1 MIFLVRKLGYL
12 EYFALDKVYGWF
24 NDVTDITGI
33 SQRRRSFLSLQID
46 ANNTQNMDEL
56 WDSVIE
62 ALNILKFNQAQLYLE
77 NEPVR
82 EWKMEEDNYLSKSNT
97 SCSENKEANGLD
109 SLLKIEI
116 PLKDKGDEKISGKLV
131 LVKDLNQGELQPY
144 TIRRTESLRR
154 TLVNNIKRLQ
164 KQF

>member
-1 MIFLVRKLGYL
+1 MDEMWANI
-12 EYFALDKVYGWF
+12 
-24 NDVTDITGI
+24 
-33 SQRRRSFLSLQID
+33 ID
-46 ANNTQNMDEL
+46 ALKM
-56 WDSVIE
+56 
-62 ALNILKFNQAQLYLE
+62 LKFNQAQLYLE

-82 EWKMEEDNYLSKSNT
+82 EWKMEEGNYLSQSNT
-97 SCSENKEANGLD
+97 SGSESKNLNGLD

-116 PLKDKGDEKISGKLV
+116 PLKGERDEKISGKLV